1 MSVLPAAAARQ
12 ATRPISGRNLAES
25 LPDPR
30 RWITCTPWYDLS
42 QRALRG
48 GGTSFG
54 LREARRG
61 QIIAKA
67 ETEKVDLVYMV
78 IAFSRLV
85 LET

>member
-1 MSVLPAAAARQ
+1 
-12 ATRPISGRNLAES
+12 
-25 LPDPR
+25 
-30 RWITCTPWYDLS
+30 LS
-42 QRALRG
+42 QRALR